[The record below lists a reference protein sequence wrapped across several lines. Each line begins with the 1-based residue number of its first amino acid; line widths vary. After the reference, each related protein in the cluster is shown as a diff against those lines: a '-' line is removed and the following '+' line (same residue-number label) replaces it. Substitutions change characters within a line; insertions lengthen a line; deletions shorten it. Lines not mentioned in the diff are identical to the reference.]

1 MNLSSRTFKEKNLEN
16 FKEVIKDNKVIAFV
30 PLFDIC
36 NYSFGVK
43 GAINYNDY
51 TYQNIHS
58 QLSLQ
63 INKQFKVGENY
74 SYSYLD
80 QDNFKLFLT
89 YGFYIKDNTK
99 DNIKFSIGVDK
110 KYFSSHKL
118 NYCKYNGY
126 FEGNEIAKQIKDET
140 TNILKLSFT
149 YYKGQSNIRN
159 LNIIRLY
166 YFGEPYD
173 EEVLLEALDRIDENK
188 WLNYYTE
195 MTSRLFIFAYLRS
208 NSNIGGFTIPIITSI
223 LQTTKNYYID
233 NEKSLSDEIKF
244 KNKLREPIFRILLNK
259 MILSFNI
266 MLKTQIETIEILK
279 DQMKKIKDHY
289 LNLV

>member
-1 MNLSSRTFKEKNLEN
+1 
-16 FKEVIKDNKVIAFV
+16 
-30 PLFDIC
+30 
-36 NYSFGVK
+36 
-43 GAINYNDY
+43 
-51 TYQNIHS
+51 
-58 QLSLQ
+58 
-63 INKQFKVGENY
+63 
-74 SYSYLD
+74 
-80 QDNFKLFLT
+80 LT

>member
-1 MNLSSRTFKEKNLEN
+1 
-16 FKEVIKDNKVIAFV
+16 
-30 PLFDIC
+30 
-36 NYSFGVK
+36 
-43 GAINYNDY
+43 
-51 TYQNIHS
+51 
-58 QLSLQ
+58 
-63 INKQFKVGENY
+63 
-74 SYSYLD
+74 
-80 QDNFKLFLT
+80 
-89 YGFYIKDNTK
+89 
-99 DNIKFSIGVDK
+99 
-110 KYFSSHKL
+110 
-118 NYCKYNGY
+118 
-126 FEGNEIAKQIKDET
+126 
-140 TNILKLSFT
+140 
-149 YYKGQSNIRN
+149 
-159 LNIIRLY
+159 
-166 YFGEPYD
+166 
-173 EEVLLEALDRIDENK
+173 
-188 WLNYYTE
+188 

>member
-149 YYKGQSNIRN
+149 YYKG
-159 LNIIRLY
+159 
-166 YFGEPYD
+166 
-173 EEVLLEALDRIDENK
+173 
-188 WLNYYTE
+188 
-195 MTSRLFIFAYLRS
+195 
-208 NSNIGGFTIPIITSI
+208 
-223 LQTTKNYYID
+223 
-233 NEKSLSDEIKF
+233 
-244 KNKLREPIFRILLNK
+244 
-259 MILSFNI
+259 
-266 MLKTQIETIEILK
+266 
-279 DQMKKIKDHY
+279 
-289 LNLV
+289 